1 MQGFESE
8 TLGVRATARTPFPVI
23 PFATIKDSVLGAR
36 YELSLVFVGDTI
48 ARRLNQKH
56 RGKSYVPNVLSF
68 PTSTSE
74 GEIVIKLRVA
84 AREAKQLRTS
94 LKRRVALL
102 FVHGLYHLKGH
113 DHGDAMEAAEQKTLS
128 SFGVA

>member
-8 TLGVRATARTPFPVI
+8 TLGVRATALTPFPVI
-23 PFATIKDSVLGAR
+23 PYAAIKDSVLGSR

-68 PTSTSE
+68 PNSKSE
-74 GEIVIKLRVA
+74 GEIFINLRVA

-94 LKRRVALL
+94 IKKRVALL

-113 DHGDAMEAAEQKTLS
+113 DHSDAMEAAEQKTLS
-128 SFGVA
+128 SFGLA